1 MSNDRPDPK
10 AFSEFLASRRST
22 RDFKSTPVPDALIEK
37 LLSDGLTAPSWSNTR
52 PFMVAVA
59 SGEVR
64 ERISREMQRRWWL
77 LAAAR
82 AKGIAGKIKLLLH
95 LEAAPRADYNMFKP
109 YPKSLQ
115 PRSRRVGKELYAA
128 LGVGRGDKKARDEQW
143 ARNYEFFGAPTELF
157 IFIHKDLDVFAA
169 SDAALFAENLILSA
183 HAHGLGT
190 CAQGAAG
197 MWPSIVRKEFKVPAG
212 YKLLYGIAIGY
223 ASDHPVNKFGAHRIG
238 PDEIRI
244 PLSL

>member
-1 MSNDRPDPK
+1 MSWTSRPY
-10 AFSEFLASRRST
+10 A
-22 RDFKSTPVPDALIEK
+22 
-37 LLSDGLTAPSWSNTR
+37 
-52 PFMVAVA
+52 
-59 SGEVR
+59 
-64 ERISREMQRRWWL
+64 
-77 LAAAR
+77 LAAAFTFS
-82 AKGIAGKIKLLLH
+82 
-95 LEAAPRADYNMFKP
+95 E
-109 YPKSLQ
+109 LQ
-115 PRSRRVGKELYAA
+115 QQANRLSNALAA

>member
-1 MSNDRPDPK
+1 MSSSKFDSS

-22 RDFKSTPVPDALIEK
+22 RDFLPTPIGDDVIEAL
-37 LLSDGLTAPSWSNTR
+37 LNDGLTAPSWSNTR

-59 SGEVR
+59 TGEVR

-82 AKGIAGKIKLLLH
+82 AKGLLGKVRLLAH
-95 LEAAPRADYNMFKP
+95 LEAAPRSDYNMFKP

-128 LGVGRGDKKARDEQW
+128 LGVARGDRQARDEQW
-143 ARNYEFFGAPTELF
+143 ARNYEFFGAPVELF

-169 SDAALFAENLILSA
+169 SDASLFAQNLMLSA
-183 HAHGLGT
+183 HARGLGT

-197 MWPSIVRKEFKVPAG
+197 MWPSIVRKEFKVPTG
-212 YKLLYGIAIGY
+212 YKLLYGIAVGHP
-223 ASDHPVNKFGAHRIG
+223 SDHPVNKFGAHRIG
-238 PDEIRI
+238 AEEIR
-244 PLSL
+244 LYS